1 MEGDWKATSFKF
13 YLFYI
18 LEAYESMKVH
28 IALGNLAYNSL
39 HICFR
44 TGLQWCVHQDTTL
57 RSPLPCQCIQYNYY
71 IRLTVL

>member
-71 IRLTVL
+71 IHLTVL